1 MSSISKSFDKRTD
14 NEKAGMDEKLYWRS
28 FDELAESPEY
38 TEFLQREFPQGA
50 SELTDSIS
58 RRKFLTL
65 MGASAALAG
74 LVSCRRPL
82 EKIVPYVKAPE
93 EVIPGI
99 PQYYATTM
107 PFSAGAVGLV
117 VESHEGRPTK
127 IEGNELHPSS
137 RGAANAFQ
145 QAEILNL
152 YDPDRSKFVL
162 NKGARV
168 TWNDFVAF
176 WGEQDVLYAQNG
188 GEGLAV
194 LTTAFSSPT
203 LARLRRDF
211 ERKFPNA
218 TWAVYEPVSDENI
231 YEGIRMATGQV
242 LQPVYDYSAARV
254 VLSIDADF
262 LMLESENVAHSKDF
276 AAARKVSSEHDE
288 MNRLY
293 VVESGFSNT
302 GAMADHRLAVQ
313 SRQIG
318 AFTAALILAL
328 RKNGVR
334 IGVAADLSAY
344 AEHDFDATWLN
355 ALAKDL
361 AAARGKSLVVAGHRQ
376 PAVVHALVFA
386 INAALGNLGRSVS
399 YVAPADKALPS
410 RKSLAQLAEKMRAG
424 EVKTLVLVGGNPAFN
439 APADLHF
446 TAALKKVENVIQM
459 ASHVDE
465 TAAFATWHLPQAH
478 FLEAWGDARA
488 TDGTVSVI
496 QPLILPLFGAHS
508 EVELLNLLSTGV
520 VKPGH
525 DIVRETFQTTLK
537 AANFEKKWRRV
548 LHDGVVDGTALA
560 KSAPRLRAAEIR
572 KFLQPELLP
581 KDKAN
586 KSNLEI
592 VFQASPA
599 LYDGRYANNSWMQ
612 ESPDPAT
619 KITWD
624 NAAVMSVRTAKELGV
639 DTQDMVQL
647 SYHGRNLEIPVAVL
661 PGHADYSISIHLGYG
676 RTAAGRVGNG
686 VGFNAYALRR
696 TAQPD
701 FDSGLKLAKIGKIYK
716 LANTQNHGSMEGR
729 PIVREA
735 TLEHYREHPE
745 FATEMVEHPPLR
757 NPWKEHKYDEGYQWG
772 MTIDLNACTGCNACS
787 IACQSENNIPVVG
800 KEQVANGREMSWIRL
815 DRYFV
820 GEPEEPRMVFQPVNC
835 QHCENAPCEQV
846 CPVQATNH
854 NKEGLNVMVYNR
866 CIGTRYCS
874 NNCPYKVRR
883 FNFFNYTKDTPEIV
897 KMAMNPDV
905 TVRFRGVME
914 KCTFCL
920 QRINFAKIQAK
931 REERDIRDGELRTAC
946 QQTCPADAI
955 VFGNKNDAESHVA
968 QQKEQNRN
976 YGLLAEF
983 NTRPRTTYLAK
994 LRNPNPE
1001 LAKHENV

>member
-1 MSSISKSFDKRTD
+1 MPSLSKPFDKRNN

-38 TEFLQREFPQGA
+38 TKFSHREFPQGA
-50 SELTDSIS
+50 SELTDPIS

-74 LVSCRRPL
+74 LVSCRRPV
-82 EKIVPYVKAPE
+82 EKIVPYVKSPE
-93 EVIPGI
+93 NVVPGI

-107 PFSAGAVGLV
+107 PSGAGAIGLV

-127 IEGNELHPSS
+127 IEGNELHPFS

-162 NKGARV
+162 KKGARSS
-168 TWNDFVAF
+168 WNDFVTF
-176 WGEQDVLYAQNG
+176 WGEQAKGHSQNG
-188 GEGLAV
+188 GAGLAV
-194 LTTAFSSPT
+194 LSTAFSSPT

-231 YEGIRMATGQV
+231 YEGIRIATGRV

-254 VLSIDADF
+254 VLSLDADF
-262 LMLESENVAHSKDF
+262 LLLESDNVSHSKGL
-276 AAARKVSSEHDE
+276 AVARKVSSEHDE

-302 GAMADHRLAVQ
+302 GAIADHRLAVQ
-313 SRQIG
+313 SRQVG
-318 AFTAALILAL
+318 AFAAALILAL
-328 RKNGVR
+328 RQNGVG
-334 IGVAADLSAY
+334 IDLAADLSAY
-344 AEHDFDATWLN
+344 AEHDFDAAWLN

-361 AAARGKSLVVAGHRQ
+361 AAARGKSLVVAGRRQ
-376 PAVVHALVFA
+376 PPMVHALVYA
-386 INAALGNLGRSVS
+386 INEALGNLGQSVR
-399 YVAPADKALPS
+399 YVVPADKALPS
-410 RKSLAQLAEKMRAG
+410 RKSLAQLAQKMQAG
-424 EVKTLVLVGGNPAFN
+424 EVKTLVIVGGNPAFT
-439 APADLHF
+439 APVDLHF
-446 TAALKKVENVIQM
+446 TAALKKVETVIQM

-465 TAAFATWHLPQAH
+465 TARYATWHLPQAH

-488 TDGTVSVI
+488 ADGTVSTI

-508 EVELLNLLSTGV
+508 DVELFNLLVTGV
-520 VKPGH
+520 DKPGH
-525 DIVRETFQTTLK
+525 DIVRETFQATLK
-537 AANFEKKWRRV
+537 AANFEKQWRRV
-548 LHDGVVDGTALA
+548 LHDGVVDGTALPG
-560 KSAPRLRAAEIR
+560 SAPALRTAEVR
-572 KFLQPELLP
+572 KFLTPDALP
-581 KDKAN
+581 NDKAG
-586 KSNLEI
+586 KGSLEI
-592 VFQASPA
+592 TFQASPA
-599 LYDGRYANNSWMQ
+599 LYDGRYANNAWMQ
-612 ESPDPAT
+612 ELPDPAT

-624 NAAVMSVRTAKELGV
+624 NTAAMSVRTAEAFGLKS
-639 DTQDMVQL
+639 QDMVL
-647 SYHGRNLEIPVAVL
+647 LNYRGRKLEMPVVVL
-661 PGHADYSISIHLGYG
+661 PGHADYSISVQLGYG
-676 RTAAGRVGNG
+676 RKAAGRVGTG
-686 VGFNAYALRR
+686 VGFNVYVLRHS
-696 TAQPD
+696 AKPD
-701 FDSGLKLAKIGKIYK
+701 FDTGLKLTRLGRTYK
-716 LANTQNHGSMEGR
+716 LANTQHHGSMEGR

-735 TLEHYREHPE
+735 TLEHYREEPE
-745 FATEMVEHPPLR
+745 FAKEMVEHPPLQ
-757 NPWKEHKYDEGYQWG
+757 NPWKEHKYDTGYQWG
-772 MTIDLNACTGCNACS
+772 MTIDLNACTGCNACT

-800 KEQVANGREMSWIRL
+800 KEQVINGREMSWIRL

-820 GEPEEPRMVFQPVNC
+820 GESEAPRMVFQPVNC
-835 QHCENAPCEQV
+835 QQCENAPCEQV

-854 NKEGLNVMVYNR
+854 DKEGLNVMVYNR

-897 KMAMNPDV
+897 KLAMNPDV
-905 TVRFRGVME
+905 TIRFRGVME
-914 KCTFCL
+914 KCSYCL

-931 REERDIRDGELRTAC
+931 REDREIRDGELQTAC

-955 VFGNKNDAESHVA
+955 VFGNKNDQESRVA
-968 QQKEQNRN
+968 KMKQQNRN